1 MSLVSHNAVTGAA
14 RDANLVVTAEL
25 VACRL
30 LCNLLQQAEA
40 LLGTD
45 GRVLHPV
52 DKLVQLPLQV
62 A

>member
-14 RDANLVVTAEL
+14 GDANLVVTAEL

-30 LCNLLQQAEA
+30 LCNLLQQTEA

-52 DKLVQLPLQV
+52 DELVQLPLQV